1 MERKRRP
8 AFGKQGPINDG
19 ADLFPVIMAD
29 PLAERGTDEA
39 PGERGRLQG
48 VSGVI
53 G

>member
-19 ADLFPVIMAD
+19 AVLFPATMAD

-39 PGERGRLQG
+39 PGERGRLQW
-48 VSGVI
+48 VSVI